1 MGSGSGVDL
10 FRGFNEVKVGEVSE
24 VLRRCTNCGRFV
36 IIGPPRSGKT
46 FFRENYLEGRL
57 GVGVTVEEHTLGIA
71 TTTKTEGGE
80 AKGELGLREKVMRIL
95 EGLIPL
101 IGRLREKVRVEDE
114 ELRRVLG
121 DRAPRPVVE
130 GARGMIGD
138 SPHRAYYI
146 PWDSD
151 EVRRCMEEPSA
162 CAFGA
167 NVGKALKLIKEAFGD
182 KKRIKWFKAEYIPP
196 GLVKEVIE
204 LIREKGEDGAKEVLK
219 GWVNAYFEAIE
230 ALSRVLG
237 VREEL
242 FEWDEL
248 SVEYLRS
255 FVNNYAKYVIGG
267 LATAL
272 MGAASLALISVLTYM
287 AFKKEE
293 GNHLKEIIEIRNSLE
308 TLRVEKPGG
317 GFDFNE
323 LGKLLVYRV
332 AYAMGMSYEEAKE
345 ALMGITGLRTNELE
359 TMVNEIKGRI
369 EELEKKFELFR
380 QEVPAGIVTAD
391 VGEFAKGRIYP
402 NIKVENGELR
412 VRVGDGYHSIVRAGK
427 FNELVN
433 EVRGR
438 LTSNGFV
445 VVVGP
450 KGIGKSTLAAAVIWE
465 LLVNGDIGLVARVD
479 VLNEDN
485 YSRFKTFIEN
495 YSEEFVKYFGRLLI
509 LYDPASTESY
519 EKVGID
525 VKAPIQSN
533 IERTIKN
540 LMDFVDSIS
549 PKASRSFILIVLPSD
564 IYNALSSDMRAKL
577 ESHSLDAAQKL
588 INTEF
593 LAELIREYTKSR
605 YKPRGCALSDNVL
618 NELASKVAGFDS
630 GHALIAR
637 LIGEGLAR
645 NNCDVGKIEEL
656 IKNAKSKVKAILIQ
670 YINGLFK
677 VNEASDTTKE
687 AIVKVFALR
696 RPFINL
702 ARPGD
707 PILTPGVVKLMGV
720 SELSGW
726 LAVRQHDLIEEAIE
740 ELLDC
745 IEGKGEG
752 CEVLGDALK
761 PWKTIG
767 ESSMKVLE
775 EVRDENDAVEYFVGH
790 YGKGFTDALSR
801 FSNCWKRAALIIGYA
816 LAGYDSV
823 PRPEDLLKSLRRDVV
838 ESLGDALRECGVD
851 DYLLVGNKI
860 PPLITNLV
868 INNAHILTKAFV
880 DKYDDAINEVNEILE
895 NARDRY
901 AVEHTRI
908 YREESIYG
916 LGLASIIA
924 KAAELDRP
932 IKPSDA
938 DAALRIVFTA
948 FIPPDYV
955 KFVHYVKS
963 VISPDYVK
971 SVLRALEPLSNKA
984 PHRYLELQVS
994 SLIQAMDDYISQLS
1008 EYGREDV
1015 VDKIFDLL
1023 NELDKLSP
1031 NLGVIAWAR
1040 VLASALENENVRLL
1054 IERKLRKLDNKN
1066 VIDKTNE
1073 ILEELSKLKE
1083 KVWELMMDEV
1093 FVSYVESKELM
1104 KNEGVMDYVEF
1115 RPVKADEEVVRR
1127 TILEEISSLKYKLAH
1142 YKFRNDDLDDVA
1154 RLFNEAAEVAKEIKE
1169 VKCFEVHFEDY
1180 LINRSW
1186 ALRTETIK
1194 SSLSDDELTKLVNE
1208 FRQLFEDIFKR
1219 PTAEHPSI
1227 APKVLGEY
1235 LVSLALMG
1243 SDKEVKEVSELL
1255 KGHWQ
1260 VLNNDK
1266 EVSVLT
1272 RLTLDALLSPKG
1284 GLSIELWNRLI
1295 VKPWELI
1302 KVFEYQML
1310 PEFLT
1315 ALKII
1320 FDVRVPDDEI
1330 ELCRNDDDCRDS
1342 LLAIEE
1348 NDDAVKKLR
1357 ERLINAFRKRISEK
1371 EVLDLLKG
1379 LGINDNE
1386 LLKMFNEFESLVNG
1400 LDGASLVELI
1410 SPIDPRAQLALML
1423 YALVNGDEELAEA
1436 HALMGAVY
1444 ATDKPSARLFLEAYR
1459 ACCNPNNES
1468 FRRAIAR
1475 LFFLHV

>member
-1 MGSGSGVDL
+1 VDLEEAGEVIRRLSPKRLCRGALLNLGDLMVDVAGGVAGNVTEALLALILLGAGLGGFVPVVLGALASSAVGGAFKQVLRWLAGKVGEPGNEVIKCFMEFMNATKEASRYIDYEEVQDIISDVAREWGMGSNEFKNLV
-10 FRGFNEVKVGEVSE
+10 RGFASLMEDRFVTEDEVRSLFENGLRKVEELEVKV
-24 VLRRCTNCGRFV
+24 N
-36 IIGPPRSGKT
+36 
-46 FFRENYLEGRL
+46 
-57 GVGVTVEEHTLGIA
+57 
-71 TTTKTEGGE
+71 
-80 AKGELGLREKVMRIL
+80 EL
-95 EGLIPL
+95 
-101 IGRLREKVRVEDE
+101 
-114 ELRRVLG
+114 
-121 DRAPRPVVE
+121 
-130 GARGMIGD
+130 
-138 SPHRAYYI
+138 
-146 PWDSD
+146 
-151 EVRRCMEEPSA
+151 
-162 CAFGA
+162 
-167 NVGKALKLIKEAFGD
+167 NN
-182 KKRIKWFKAEYIPP
+182 
-196 GLVKEVIE
+196 
-204 LIREKGEDGAKEVLK
+204 
-219 GWVNAYFEAIE
+219 WVN
-230 ALSRVLG
+230 LLKQ
-237 VREEL
+237 EL
-242 FEWDEL
+242 
-248 SVEYLRS
+248 
-255 FVNNYAKYVIGG
+255 
-267 LATAL
+267 
-272 MGAASLALISVLTYM
+272 AASITIANKT
-287 AFKKEE
+287 
-293 GNHLKEIIEIRNSLE
+293 
-308 TLRVEKPGG
+308 
-317 GFDFNE
+317 DFE
-323 LGKLLVYRV
+323 Q
-332 AYAMGMSYEEAKE
+332 
-345 ALMGITGLRTNELE
+345 GI
-359 TMVNEIKGRI
+359 
-369 EELEKKFELFR
+369 
-380 QEVPAGIVTAD
+380 
-391 VGEFAKGRIYP
+391 IYP

-412 VRVGDGYHSIVRAGK
+412 VRVGDGYHSIVRVGK
-427 FNELVN
+427 FNELAN

-438 LTSNGFV
+438 LVSDGVV

-450 KGIGKSTLAAAVIWE
+450 KGIGKSTLAAVAIWE

-495 YSEEFVKYFGRLLI
+495 YGEEFVKYFGRLLI

-540 LMDFVDSIS
+540 LVDVVDSIS
-549 PKASRSFILIVLPSD
+549 PKASRPLTLIVLPSD
-564 IYNALSSDMRAKL
+564 IYNALSNDMRAKL
-577 ESHSLDAAQKL
+577 ESHSLDASQGL

-593 LAELIREYTKSR
+593 LAGLIREYTRTRSN
-605 YKPRGCALSDNVL
+605 PDGCELGNDVLSKIAS
-618 NELASKVAGFDS
+618 ELVKFGS

-637 LIGEGLAR
+637 LIGEELAR
-645 NNCDVGKIEEL
+645 NNCSASDVEKL
-656 IKNAKSKVKAILIQ
+656 INNAKSRAKAFIIQ

-677 VNEASDTTKE
+677 VNEAPDTTKE
-687 AIVKVFALR
+687 AIVEVFALR

-707 PILTPGVVKLMGV
+707 PILTPGVVELMGV

-726 LAVRQHDLIEEAIE
+726 LAIRQHDLIEGAIE

-745 IEGKGEG
+745 IVGKGEG

-767 ESSMKVLE
+767 KSSMKVLE
-775 EVRDENDAVEYFVGH
+775 EVRDEDSAVNYFVGH
-790 YGKGFTDALSR
+790 YGKEFTNTLRD
-801 FSNCWKRAALIIGYA
+801 FSNKCWRRATLIIGYA
-816 LAGYDSV
+816 LAGYDLV
-823 PRPEDLLKSLRRDVV
+823 PRPEDLHEDVM
-838 ESLGDALRECGVD
+838 ESIKGALDRCDVD
-851 DYLLVGNKI
+851 YYLLVGNKI
-860 PPLITNLV
+860 PPIIMNLIK
-868 INNAHILTKAFV
+868 NNHVRVLTEAFI
-880 DKYDDAINEVNEILE
+880 DKYDDAINEVSEILE
-895 NARDRY
+895 NVRDRY
-901 AVEHTRI
+901 VVEHTRI

-1169 VKCFEVHFEDY
+1169 VKCFEVRFEDY

-1194 SSLSDDELTKLVNE
+1194 SSLSDNELTKLVNE

-1219 PTAEHPSI
+1219 PTAEYPSI

-1243 SDKEVKEVSELL
+1243 DHETINELL
-1255 KGHWQ
+1255 KKRWR
-1260 VLNNDK
+1260 VLDNDEK
-1266 EVSVLT
+1266 VSVLT
-1272 RLTLDALLSPKG
+1272 RLTLNALLRPGVK
-1284 GLSIELWNRLI
+1284 LDIELWDKLS
-1295 VKPWELI
+1295 VDEELI
-1302 KVFEYQML
+1302 RAFEDEIISDFL
-1310 PEFLT
+1310 P
-1315 ALKII
+1315 ALRNALS
-1320 FDVRVPDDEI
+1320 VEMSYDEIKLI
-1330 ELCRNDDDCRDS
+1330 ELCEERLIDDDICVPV
-1342 LLAIEE
+1342 LAVREDD
-1348 NDDAVKKLR
+1348 DDAVKQLR
-1357 ERLINAFRKRISEK
+1357 DRLIK
-1371 EVLDLLKG
+1371 EVLDLVKG
-1379 LGINDNE
+1379 LGVNDNE
-1386 LLKMFNEFESLVNG
+1386 FKSLING
-1400 LDGASLVELI
+1400 LDGASLVQLI
-1410 SPIDPRAQLALML
+1410 APETSTARLALML
-1423 YALVNGDEELAEA
+1423 HALINSNKKLAKA

-1444 ATDKPSARLFLEAYR
+1444 ATDKLLTRLFLETYE
-1459 ACCNPNNES
+1459 ACCDPNNEL
-1468 FRRAIAR
+1468 FRRAIAK
-1475 LFFLHV
+1475 LFFYHV